1 MAEVDTP
8 SHPGKGRTV
17 GKQKTGVG
25 VDGEEGEEESG
36 SKVAKQFSGKEN
48 SFWSESV
55 GKEARSLRSHP

>member
-8 SHPGKGRTV
+8 SHPGKGKGRTV
-17 GKQKTGVG
+17 GKQKAGVG
-25 VDGEEGEEESG
+25 VDGEEGEESG

-55 GKEARSLRSHP
+55 GGGSDQDL